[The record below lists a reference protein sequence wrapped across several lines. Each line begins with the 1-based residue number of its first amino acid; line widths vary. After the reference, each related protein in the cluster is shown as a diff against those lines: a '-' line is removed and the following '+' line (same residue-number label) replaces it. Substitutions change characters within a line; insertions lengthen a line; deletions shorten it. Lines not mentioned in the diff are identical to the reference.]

1 MFKKTLS
8 QEVNDYLSHKEF
20 VTMKELRKMR
30 DELLINSDWTQL
42 PDIIVDNPTEWL
54 EYRQNLRD
62 FPDLIYQ
69 EELATGQRVENLDW
83 PKEPEK

>member
-1 MFKKTLS
+1 M
-8 QEVNDYLSHKEF
+8 N
-20 VTMKELRKMR
+20 ELRKIR
-30 DELLINSDWTQL
+30 NELLIDSDWTQL
-42 PDIIVDNPTEWL
+42 PDIIVDNPIEWL
-54 EYRQNLRD
+54 EYRQDLRD

>member
-1 MFKKTLS
+1 
-8 QEVNDYLSHKEF
+8 
-20 VTMKELRKMR
+20 MKELRKMR

-69 EELATGQRVENLDW
+69 EELATGTTC
-83 PKEPEK
+83 